1 MNKKLLFGVM
11 SLAALAACTNDDFDS
26 QQQVAE
32 GTSPVQFEVINND
45 ASMRATLGDN
55 DAVVFSAE
63 DGDLFTLYHGAT
75 SLGALTGY
83 QNATYKATNDKGTA
97 ILTTPSMI
105 LKGGA
110 IMVWPADTTFR
121 ITSEKNLSVKIPNQ
135 QPEDIEN
142 YIPYVS
148 DLIEIGEYVKYN
160 KQEKNTYY
168 NTAGKDRKYPVYM
181 RAMGS
186 VLNLKADYAG
196 TDKTIAELYD
206 GGDAGLTGDDAIKE
220 IEVKGVELLTKDA
233 TTTPFTTGI
242 KIKFNATPNAAWAN
256 VPDNSW
262 KQVTELDISDE
273 GIIEKYAKLTTK
285 KLLDGNQG
293 CKFIMLPQKEMSITA
308 ADKTTGVSEGAV
320 VVNTNYGKVIVAPT
334 TFTTNKGKYEDGEI
348 EDAWYRYLTNP
359 STKKDWETATAIKD
373 AKNRTKVTTNISRG
387 LGMTI
392 NQFAKVTSTQP
403 QVEGEMVGAAAERYV
418 KVLLKYLD
426 MSDLHVKTDKELRDA
441 ARVWQ
446 KMGLDP
452 VTIYLDGDD
461 NNEFAISQKTIEVIN
476 EVVNKD
482 KDFAKW
488 FKVQP
493 CTEVDHKACKT
504 IVITG
509 SDYKQEVQDIAFI
522 AANGGTKAAVAL
534 ADEGTAKPWM
544 WTGTVKVAKAGVNQI
559 VNKGT
564 MENRATATLKTV
576 EFDGSQN
583 SVKLRNEGTWNI
595 KSGTLNVQFDVTN
608 IKEVNISKGAQYRQD
623 GAEATYFTN
632 TAVTLPQRFLK
643 GDAKEMIGVVNNY
656 GVFASVNKGGIV
668 NYGLIE
674 HADKDAKTYI
684 LRNQQGGNFNNA
696 FDTSSNRMG
705 RINLPF
711 DNKDEDN
718 ISISAAAAEG
728 FVSVTVKADKAPTN
742 GILNAG
748 VVGKRVNYIIVNGG
762 INEIA
767 DVSPQVKYIEINDPS
782 KKQPNEIV
790 WSVDNS
796 EYEGLIVLSDVNI
809 KLNTTINVT
818 KAAYLGADM
827 YVGGTLKYK
836 GGAITD
842 NLWKGYYGD
851 TSDNFATKYITY

>member
-1 MNKKLLFGVM
+1 
-11 SLAALAACTNDDFDS
+11 
-26 QQQVAE
+26 
-32 GTSPVQFEVINND
+32 
-45 ASMRATLGDN
+45 
-55 DAVVFSAE
+55 
-63 DGDLFTLYHGAT
+63 
-75 SLGALTGY
+75 
-83 QNATYKATNDKGTA
+83 
-97 ILTTPSMI
+97 
-105 LKGGA
+105 
-110 IMVWPADTTFR
+110 
-121 ITSEKNLSVKIPNQ
+121 
-135 QPEDIEN
+135 
-142 YIPYVS
+142 
-148 DLIEIGEYVKYN
+148 
-160 KQEKNTYY
+160 
-168 NTAGKDRKYPVYM
+168 
-181 RAMGS
+181 
-186 VLNLKADYAG
+186 
-196 TDKTIAELYD
+196 
-206 GGDAGLTGDDAIKE
+206 
-220 IEVKGVELLTKDA
+220 
-233 TTTPFTTGI
+233 
-242 KIKFNATPNAAWAN
+242 
-256 VPDNSW
+256 
-262 KQVTELDISDE
+262 
-273 GIIEKYAKLTTK
+273 
-285 KLLDGNQG
+285 
-293 CKFIMLPQKEMSITA
+293 
-308 ADKTTGVSEGAV
+308 
-320 VVNTNYGKVIVAPT
+320 
-334 TFTTNKGKYEDGEI
+334 
-348 EDAWYRYLTNP
+348 
-359 STKKDWETATAIKD
+359 
-373 AKNRTKVTTNISRG
+373 
-387 LGMTI
+387 
-392 NQFAKVTSTQP
+392 
-403 QVEGEMVGAAAERYV
+403 
-418 KVLLKYLD
+418 
-426 MSDLHVKTDKELRDA
+426 
-441 ARVWQ
+441 
-446 KMGLDP
+446 MGLDP